1 MKEYYVDFSS
11 WTVRAKSARHATQ
24 IAIEYIKEQSMCPTI
39 SSMEET
45 GEEIERGAS
54 EGFADV
60 NSFCIKES
68 GTNVFGGDT
77 GIDADHFKDENRY
90 NLIKQ
95 MVDREDYKIGWNKKE
110 DK

>member
-11 WTVRAKSARHATQ
+11 WTVRAKSARHATK

-68 GTNVFGGDT
+68 DINAFGGDT
-77 GIDADHFKDENRY
+77 GTDADYLYKHDQINELDELPRHSKDQY
-90 NLIKQ
+90 
-95 MVDREDYKIGWNKKE
+95 
-110 DK
+110 

>member
-11 WTVRAKSARHATQ
+11 WTVRAKSARHAKK

-45 GEEIERGAS
+45 FEEIERGAS

-60 NSFCIKES
+60 NSFCTKES
-68 GTNVFGGDT
+68 DTNAFGGDT
-77 GIDADHFKDENRY
+77 GIDADHLKDENRF

-95 MVDREDYKIGWNKKE
+95 RVDREDYKIGWKKKE